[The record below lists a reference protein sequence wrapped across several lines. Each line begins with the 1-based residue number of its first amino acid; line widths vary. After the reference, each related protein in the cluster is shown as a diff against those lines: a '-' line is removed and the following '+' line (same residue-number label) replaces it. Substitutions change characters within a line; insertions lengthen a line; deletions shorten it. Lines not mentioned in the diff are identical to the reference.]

1 MKPFGVILQGIQK
14 VGTTIGRAHMRVKG
28 TPTAGRHA
36 STRRQIIT
44 GGAIAVAGVVMC
56 PLPALADASDEVSHA
71 AEAIHQERLFKAS
84 RKRIY
89 QALTVT
95 KQFDQITHDL
105 MQSAAMA
112 KMQKPTAISP
122 HVGGTFALFGGY
134 IVGRH
139 IELVPNELIVQ
150 AWRVGSW
157 DRGIYSIIRFQ
168 LTEQGAGT
176 KIIFDHAGFPKGQA
190 EHLASGW
197 QEHYWDPLEK
207 FLS

>member
-1 MKPFGVILQGIQK
+1 MLAEVTSTSGGHSP
-14 VGTTIGRAHMRVKG
+14 
-28 TPTAGRHA
+28 
-36 STRRQIIT
+36 TRRQVIT
-44 GGAIAVAGVVMC
+44 GGTMAVAGVVMR
-56 PLPALADASDEVSHA
+56 PLPVLADASDEVSHT
-71 AEAIHQERLFKAS
+71 AEAIHQERLFKAAP
-84 RKRIY
+84 KRIY

-95 KQFDQITHDL
+95 KQFDQVTHDL
-105 MQSAAMA
+105 MQSAAMS
-112 KMQKPTAISP
+112 KMRKPTAISP

-157 DRGIYSIIRFQ
+157 DRGIYSIVRFQ

-176 KIIFDHAGFPKGQA
+176 KIIFDHTGFPKGQG

>member
-1 MKPFGVILQGIQK
+1 ML
-14 VGTTIGRAHMRVKG
+14 VKA
-28 TPTAGRHA
+28 TPTSDRHA
-36 STRRQIIT
+36 PTRRQVIT
-44 GGAIAVAGVVMC
+44 GAAIAVAGVVMH
-56 PLPALADASDEVSHA
+56 PLPVLADASDEVSHT

-84 RKRIY
+84 RKRVY
-89 QALTVT
+89 EALTVT
-95 KQFDQITHDL
+95 KQFAQVTHDL
-105 MQSAAMA
+105 MQSAVMS
-112 KMQKPTAISP
+112 KMQKPTVISP
-122 HVGGTFALFGGY
+122 RVGGTFALFGGY

-139 IELVPNELIVQ
+139 IELVSNELIVQ

-157 DRGIYSIIRFQ
+157 DRGIYSITRFQ
-168 LTEQGAGT
+168 LTDQGAGT

>member
-1 MKPFGVILQGIQK
+1 
-14 VGTTIGRAHMRVKG
+14 
-28 TPTAGRHA
+28 
-36 STRRQIIT
+36 
-44 GGAIAVAGVVMC
+44 
-56 PLPALADASDEVSHA
+56 
-71 AEAIHQERLFKAS
+71 
-84 RKRIY
+84 
-89 QALTVT
+89 
-95 KQFDQITHDL
+95 
-105 MQSAAMA
+105 MQSAAMS

-122 HVGGTFALFGGY
+122 HIGGAFALFGGY

-176 KIIFDHAGFPKGQA
+176 KIIFDHAGFPKGQG

-197 QEHYWDPLEK
+197 QENYWGPLEK

>member
-1 MKPFGVILQGIQK
+1 ML
-14 VGTTIGRAHMRVKG
+14 VKG
-28 TPTAGRHA
+28 TPTPGRHA
-36 STRRQIIT
+36 RTRRQIIT
-44 GGAIAVAGVVMC
+44 GGAIAVAGVVMR
-56 PLPALADASDEVSHA
+56 PLPVLADASDEVSHT

-95 KQFDQITHDL
+95 KQFDQVTRDL
-105 MQSAAMA
+105 MQSAAMS

-122 HVGGTFALFGGY
+122 HLGGTFALFGGY

>member
-1 MKPFGVILQGIQK
+1 ML
-14 VGTTIGRAHMRVKG
+14 VKA
-28 TPTAGRHA
+28 TPTSGGHA
-36 STRRQIIT
+36 PTRRQVIT
-44 GGAIAVAGVVMC
+44 GGVIAVAGTVMR
-56 PLPALADASDEVSHA
+56 PLPVLADASDEVSHI

-84 RKRIY
+84 RKRLY
-89 QALTVT
+89 EALTVT
-95 KQFDQITHDL
+95 RQFDQVTHDL

-112 KMQKPTAISP
+112 KMQKPTVISP
-122 HVGGTFALFGGY
+122 RVGGAFALFGGY
-134 IVGRH
+134 ITGRH

>member
-1 MKPFGVILQGIQK
+1 MLVK
-14 VGTTIGRAHMRVKG
+14 V
-28 TPTAGRHA
+28 TPTSGGLAP
-36 STRRQIIT
+36 TRRQVIT
-44 GGAIAVAGVVMC
+44 GGALAVAGAVMR
-56 PLPALADASDEVSHA
+56 PLPVLADASDEISHT
-71 AEAIHQERLFKAS
+71 AEAIHQERLFKAAP
-84 RKRIY
+84 KRVY

-95 KQFDQITHDL
+95 KQFDQVTHDL
-105 MQSAAMA
+105 MQSAAMS
-112 KMQKPTAISP
+112 KMQEPTVISP
-122 HVGGTFALFGGY
+122 HVGGAFALFGGY

-139 IELVPNELIVQ
+139 IELVPDELIVQ

-157 DRGIYSIIRFQ
+157 VRGIYSIIRFQ

>member
-1 MKPFGVILQGIQK
+1 ML
-14 VGTTIGRAHMRVKG
+14 VKA
-28 TPTAGRHA
+28 TPTSGGHA
-36 STRRQIIT
+36 PTRRQVIT
-44 GGAIAVAGVVMC
+44 GGAIAVAGVAMR
-56 PLPALADASDEVSHA
+56 PLPVLADVSDEISHT
-71 AEAIHQERLFKAS
+71 AEAIHQERLFKAG
-84 RKRIY
+84 RKRVY
-89 QALTVT
+89 DALTVT
-95 KQFDQITHDL
+95 KQFDQVTHDV
-105 MQSAAMA
+105 MQSAAMS

-139 IELVPNELIVQ
+139 IELVPNERIVQ

-157 DRGIYSIIRFQ
+157 DRGIYSIVRFQ
-168 LTEQGAGT
+168 LTQRGAGT
-176 KIIFDHAGFPKGQA
+176 RIVFDHAGFPKGQA

>member
-1 MKPFGVILQGIQK
+1 MI
-14 VGTTIGRAHMRVKG
+14 VKG
-28 TPTAGRHA
+28 TPTPGGHA
-36 STRRQIIT
+36 RTRRQVIT
-44 GGAIAVAGVVMC
+44 GGAIAVVGVVMR
-56 PLPALADASDEVSHA
+56 PLPVFADANDQVSHT
-71 AEAIHQERLFKAS
+71 AEAIHQERLFKAAP
-84 RKRIY
+84 KRVY
-89 QALTVT
+89 EALTVT
-95 KQFDQITHDL
+95 NQFDQLTHDL
-105 MQSAAMA
+105 MQSAAMS
-112 KMQKPTAISP
+112 KMQKPTVISP
-122 HVGGTFALFGGY
+122 HVGGAFALFGGY

-157 DRGIYSIIRFQ
+157 DRGIYSVIRFQ
-168 LTEQGAGT
+168 LTEEGAGT

>member
-1 MKPFGVILQGIQK
+1 ML
-14 VGTTIGRAHMRVKG
+14 VKAP
-28 TPTAGRHA
+28 PTSGGHA
-36 STRRQIIT
+36 PTRRQFIT
-44 GGAIAVAGVVMC
+44 GGAIAVAGVVMR
-56 PLPALADASDEVSHA
+56 PQPVSADASDEVSRT
-71 AEAIHQERLFKAS
+71 AEAIHQERLFKAA

-89 QALTVT
+89 EALTVT
-95 KQFDQITHDL
+95 KQFDQVTHDV
-105 MQSAAMA
+105 MQSAPRS

-157 DRGIYSIIRFQ
+157 ERGIYSIIRFQ

-176 KIIFDHAGFPKGQA
+176 KIIFDHAGFPRGQA

>member
-1 MKPFGVILQGIQK
+1 ML
-14 VGTTIGRAHMRVKG
+14 VKG
-28 TPTAGRHA
+28 TPTQGRHA
-36 STRRQIIT
+36 RTRRQIIT
-44 GGAIAVAGVVMC
+44 GGAIAVAGVVMH
-56 PLPALADASDEVSHA
+56 PLPVLADASEEVSHT
-71 AEAIHQERLFKAS
+71 AEAIHQERLFNAS

-95 KQFDQITHDL
+95 KQFDQVTHDL
-105 MQSAAMA
+105 MQSAAMS

-122 HVGGTFALFGGY
+122 HLGGTFALFGGY

-197 QEHYWDPLEK
+197 QEHYWDPLKK

>member
-1 MKPFGVILQGIQK
+1 
-14 VGTTIGRAHMRVKG
+14 
-28 TPTAGRHA
+28 
-36 STRRQIIT
+36 
-44 GGAIAVAGVVMC
+44 
-56 PLPALADASDEVSHA
+56 
-71 AEAIHQERLFKAS
+71 
-84 RKRIY
+84 
-89 QALTVT
+89 
-95 KQFDQITHDL
+95 
-105 MQSAAMA
+105 
-112 KMQKPTAISP
+112 
-122 HVGGTFALFGGY
+122 VGGTFALFGGY

-176 KIIFDHAGFPKGQA
+176 KIIFDHTGFPKGQA

>member
-1 MKPFGVILQGIQK
+1 MLVQAPPTSG
-14 VGTTIGRAHMRVKG
+14 AHA
-28 TPTAGRHA
+28 P
-36 STRRQIIT
+36 TRRQVIS
-44 GGAIAVAGVVMC
+44 GGAIAVAGIVMH
-56 PLPALADASDEVSHA
+56 PLPVLADASDEVSHT

-89 QALTVT
+89 EALTVT
-95 KQFDQITHDL
+95 KQFDQVTQL
-105 MQSAAMA
+105 TGVMQSGAMS

-122 HVGGTFALFGGY
+122 QVGGTFALFGGY

-139 IELVPNELIVQ
+139 IELVPNDLIVQ

-157 DRGIYSIIRFQ
+157 DRGIYSIISFQ

>member
-1 MKPFGVILQGIQK
+1 M
-14 VGTTIGRAHMRVKG
+14 
-28 TPTAGRHA
+28 
-36 STRRQIIT
+36 IT

-56 PLPALADASDEVSHA
+56 PFPVLADASDEVSHT

-95 KQFDQITHDL
+95 KQFDQVTHDL
-105 MQSAAMA
+105 MQSAAMS

-122 HVGGTFALFGGY
+122 HLGGTFALFGGY

-176 KIIFDHAGFPKGQA
+176 KIIFDHTGFPKGQA

>member
-1 MKPFGVILQGIQK
+1 MV
-14 VGTTIGRAHMRVKG
+14 VKA
-28 TPTAGRHA
+28 TPPLDRHA
-36 STRRQIIT
+36 PARRQVIT
-44 GGAIAVAGVVMC
+44 GGAIAVAGVLMC
-56 PLPALADASDEVSHA
+56 PLPVLADASDEVSHT
-71 AEAIHQERLFKAS
+71 AEAIHQERLFKAG

-89 QALTVT
+89 EALTVT
-95 KQFDQITHDL
+95 IQFDRVTQLTGV
-105 MQSAAMA
+105 MQSAAMS

-122 HVGGTFALFGGY
+122 HVGGTFTLFGGY